1 MLKLTNSKV
10 ALAKDESAIFID
22 IYGTALH
29 KSVVTW
35 NSVPLQMSES
45 DWSSYLFSL
54 KSFPYLSHS
63 INIHWFN
70 VRNSSHSVYDHPYIL
85 ALTNSGLEVRTL
97 DPKFLI
103 QSLELYKPK
112 ILALGK

>member
-1 MLKLTNSKV
+1 MKLTEGTSQELFSTGKQLEPSMLKLTNSKV

-45 DWSSYLFSL
+45 F
-54 KSFPYLSHS
+54 
-63 INIHWFN
+63 I
-70 VRNSSHSVYDHPYIL
+70 SVI
-85 ALTNSGLEVRTL
+85 
-97 DPKFLI
+97 
-103 QSLELYKPK
+103 
-112 ILALGK
+112 